1 MGCIKLL
8 VVCYLA
14 AISVVM
20 SATPRR
26 SANRRVTV
34 CEVLTNLDLY
44 QGKIITLKAILRGG
58 RHGEFLQD
66 ANGDEPC
73 EGVSKHGHAWP
84 PALAI
89 AQYTRGSDVEDGPA
103 AFESDTEEIRTA
115 LAEARDQ
122 VRGRSGLAIVATFT
136 GQLRARK
143 DIQIVRDPERGYYGT
158 GYGQGGQY
166 PALLVLKTVR
176 DVSVVEKWTEPQKRD
191 IKSREQKH

>member
-1 MGCIKLL
+1 MGCLKLL

-20 SATPRR
+20 SATPPR
-26 SANRRVTV
+26 SANRPVTV

-44 QGKIITLKAILRGG
+44 QGKIITLRAILRGG

-73 EGVSKHGHAWP
+73 EGVSKRRRAWP
-84 PALAI
+84 PAVAVT
-89 AQYTRGSDVEDGPA
+89 QYTRGSDVEDGPA
-103 AFESDTEEIRTA
+103 TFESDTEEIATA
-115 LAEARDQ
+115 LAE
-122 VRGRSGLAIVATFT
+122 GRSQVGQNSHLAIIATFT
-136 GQLRARK
+136 GELRARK
-143 DIQIVRDPERGYYGT
+143 DIQIVRHPDGWYYGT

-176 DVSVVEKWTEPQKRD
+176 DVRVVKTAR
-191 IKSREQKH
+191 

>member
-1 MGCIKLL
+1 MGCTKLF
-8 VVCYLA
+8 VVCYFA

-20 SATPRR
+20 SATARR
-26 SANRRVTV
+26 PANRPVTV
-34 CEVLTNLDLY
+34 CEVLTKVDVY
-44 QGKIITLKAILRGG
+44 RGKIITLRAILRGG

-84 PALAI
+84 PAVAI
-89 AQYTRGSDVEDGPA
+89 TQYTRGSDVEDGPA
-103 AFESDTEEIRTA
+103 TFESDTEEIRTA

-122 VRGRSGLAIVATFT
+122 VRGHSGLAIVATFT

-143 DIQIVRDPERGYYGT
+143 DIQIVRDSDRGYYGT

-166 PALLVLKTVR
+166 PALLVLKAVR
-176 DVSVVEKWTEPQKRD
+176 DVNVVKKGPTRWPSSTAPR
-191 IKSREQKH
+191 